1 MPLQLTDNIQDD
13 DLETGLPSDSLIQ
26 NSEEAFGVEPL
37 QMDDEPGSIN
47 YHETQMD
54 EDSPAQNSFF
64 QKFKKIFVL
73 LVIVAL
79 ILMLIVTLILVIR
92 PYLK

>member
-1 MPLQLTDNIQDD
+1 MPLQLTENGQED
-13 DLETGLPSDSLIQ
+13 DLENGLPSDSLIE
-26 NSEEAFGVEPL
+26 NSETFGVEPL
-37 QMDDEPGSIN
+37 LMDDEPGSIN
-47 YHETQMD
+47 YHETQVD

-79 ILMLIVTLILVIR
+79 ILMLIVTLILVIK